1 MKTHRWQDIKS
12 RGGRISAETMAK
24 IEAEVA
30 EEVRTYR
37 ALREALGL
45 TQADVAKLAN
55 MTQSEVSRFEQ
66 RDDHRISN
74 LREMVEALG
83 GKLEVTAVLGDKR
96 VRLEG

>member
-1 MKTHRWQDIKS
+1 MKTHRWQDIKN
-12 RGGRISAETMAK
+12 RGGKITPERMAA
-24 IEAEVA
+24 IEADVA
-30 EEVRTYR
+30 DQLGAYR
-37 ALREALGL
+37 RLREALGL

-83 GKLEVTAVLGDKR
+83 SKLEVTAVVGNKR
-96 VRLEG
+96 VLLEE